1 MNSQSFPIW
10 PISIQK
16 VCNRLDKKSFFGK
29 TKPDFDEALSQFEA
43 AANLFKSLKEYE
55 LAASSLEKAADC
67 HRNLDSLYM
76 AAKSLESSA
85 QLTLEFLKKP
95 AQAAELFKKTSDYYL
110 AHGTS
115 DRAAEAL
122 EKAAKA
128 LEQVSVEKALE
139 AYAET
144 LSLIESEDRPRA
156 GVDVFKRA
164 IALAVRA
171 STTNQN
177 SIHLTTAQE
186 FTKRIIELLI
196 KLDQKPFVYKQ
207 VLSSVLISLA
217 QKNEGKAAEVLHC
230 YSGSVHGM
238 SSSSEGSVAQEL
250 LDAFAQGD
258 QETVD
263 KLAKSTTVRY
273 LDNEVGSNLILTE
286 LTPKPF

>member
-1 MNSQSFPIW
+1 
-10 PISIQK
+10 
-16 VCNRLDKKSFFGK
+16 
-29 TKPDFDEALSQFEA
+29 
-43 AANLFKSLKEYE
+43 
-55 LAASSLEKAADC
+55 
-67 HRNLDSLYM
+67 M

-95 AQAAELFKKTSDYYL
+95 AQAADLFKKTSDYYL

-128 LEQVSVEKALE
+128 LEHVSIEKSLE

-171 STTNQN
+171 SAGN
-177 SIHLTTAQE
+177 SSSPHLSMAQE
-186 FTKRIIELLI
+186 FTKRVIELLI

-217 QKNEGKAAEVLHC
+217 QKNESKAAETLHY
-230 YSGSVHGM
+230 YSGAVHGL
-238 SSSSEGSVAQEL
+238 SNSSEGTVAQEL
-250 LDAFAQGD
+250 LDALAQGD
-258 QETVD
+258 PETVD

-273 LDNEVGSNLILTE
+273 LDNEVGFL
-286 LTPKPF
+286 